1 MPDTPEPAPS
11 EKQVGYLTLAKTFL
25 FTGLTAFGFTALQVL
40 RSTVKK
46 HGWLS
51 DQKLDE
57 GIALVQIYPGPV
69 NFDYAAYLGYQIRRI
84 PGAILSTMGFVLPS
98 FFLMLGLSA
107 LYFSTG
113 NIPWVPR
120 LFIGLE
126 AIVVGIILN
135 LVIDLGIK
143 ALRTPAAWII
153 AIAAI
158 PAIYFQVDAFWIVI
172 VSLTLGILFLR
183 PAESDIPSA
192 GEVEH
197 DPPTS
202 RGEWLQIGVVILIII
217 GFLLFSTTL
226 PPPLNLLCL
235 SFFKIGSIA
244 FGNGM
249 MILPLLRTEVVDHLQ
264 LLTAT
269 QFSDGVALGQITPGP
284 FLITTVFIGYKVAG
298 ILGAVM
304 STFAIFS
311 PTFAMTLIFT
321 RIYNRVRYSTAIKGA
336 LAGVLAAFV
345 GMLVMITYQMAQT
358 GIHGLLTG
366 LFALAAFCAVRFLK
380 LEIVWVFL
388 IGLGLWGICLAIGLA

>member
-1 MPDTPEPAPS
+1 MTENTQPAPP
-11 EKQVGYLTLAKTFL
+11 EETVGYFELAKTFL

-46 HGWLS
+46 RGWLS

-69 NFDYAAYLGYQIRRI
+69 NFDYSAYLGYQIRRI
-84 PGAILSTMGFVLPS
+84 PGAMLSTMGFVLPS
-98 FFLMLGLSA
+98 FLLMLGLSA

-120 LFIGLE
+120 LFVGLE

-143 ALRTPAAWII
+143 ALRWPIAWLI
-153 AIAAI
+153 AIAAL
-158 PAIYFQVDAFWIVI
+158 PAIYFNVDAFWIVV
-172 VSLTLGILFLR
+172 VSLALGALFLR
-183 PAESDIPSA
+183 PKIE
-192 GEVEH
+192 EVPTPEQIEK

-202 RGEWLQIGVVILIII
+202 RGEWLQIGVVVLVIL

-226 PPPLNLLCL
+226 TPPLNQLCL

-249 MILPLLRTEVVDHLQ
+249 MILPLLRTEVVDHLH
-264 LLTAT
+264 LLNAT

-298 ILGAVM
+298 VFGAVM

-321 RIYNRVRYSTAIKGA
+321 RIYNRVRYSRAIKGA

-345 GMLVMITYQMAQT
+345 GMLVMITYEMAQT
-358 GIHGLLTG
+358 GIRGLLTG

-380 LEIVWVFL
+380 LEIVWIFL
-388 IGLGLWGICLAIGLA
+388 IGLGLWGICLALGLA